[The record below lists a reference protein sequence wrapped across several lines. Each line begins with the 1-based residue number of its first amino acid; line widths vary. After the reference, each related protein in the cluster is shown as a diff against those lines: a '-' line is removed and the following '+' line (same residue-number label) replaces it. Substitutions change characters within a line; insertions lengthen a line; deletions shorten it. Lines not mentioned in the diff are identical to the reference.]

1 MIASMASTMTSGSDQ
16 FTASEWT
23 QRNLL
28 NDVMQQKWLLVGAG
42 FFIGALWLWSR
53 RSAPE
58 EEAARRLVRDLRNVD
73 DPEDARELLGSNVP
87 TILRP
92 VLLTALDEIETLVHQ
107 WFRRLERDISRL

>member
-1 MIASMASTMTSGSDQ
+1 MLLCGTAVAMIASMASTMTSGSDQ

-73 DPEDARELLGSNVP
+73 DPEDARELLGSDVP
-87 TILRP
+87 NLP
-92 VLLTALDEIETLVHQ
+92 PP
-107 WFRRLERDISRL
+107 RRLPAPRELQAPGHPR